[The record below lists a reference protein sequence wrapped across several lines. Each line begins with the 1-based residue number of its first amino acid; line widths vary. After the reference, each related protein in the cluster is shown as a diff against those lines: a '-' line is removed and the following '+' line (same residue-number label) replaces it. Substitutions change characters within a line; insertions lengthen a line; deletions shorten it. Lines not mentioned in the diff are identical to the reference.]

1 MSKTAVYVFIKCCF
15 VPLVLSC
22 WVTLNLFSL
31 VIKYYLEKAIYTI
44 WWFYYLKQNP
54 FCLFSLSELILVIL
68 ARFILNNKSPNLHD
82 RAKPWRILAV
92 VVKWRYCENGLSIV
106 KFALAIK
113 CVLVIPQSLKREAFF
128 VCVNTDTLSEV
139 FDITYQRSLYLKK
152 ITYTALI
159 HFRKIT
165 PSISARCRGRD
176 KLETWQ
182 QNKAKFEHL

>member
-22 WVTLNLFSL
+22 WGYTKPFFL

-44 WWFYYLKQNP
+44 WWFYYLNQNL

-106 KFALAIK
+106 KFPLAIK

-139 FDITYQRSLYLKK
+139 FW
-152 ITYTALI
+152 
-159 HFRKIT
+159 HH
-165 PSISARCRGRD
+165 ISAFSVPEENNIYCINTLP
-176 KLETWQ
+176 K
-182 QNKAKFEHL
+182 NNAFN